1 MGSADQKKKKKEK
14 KERKDKKDKKEKSDD
29 DDDDD
34 DDEVKEKKKKDKKDK
49 KDKKEKKKKDKKK
62 KDSDDDDDDD
72 DDDEDTGKAKKGGGD
87 DDDDLEFTDELI
99 VESTKRLAKFV
110 KEQETKGKLGKDK
123 FFDEARMIQIQN
135 AYSTKLRM
143 YVALQ
148 SLFDADMNKEG
159 FKSRIAHLKM
169 LATTPQMNAGEIL
182 GAFELYYVTSPKLI
196 KQYPMVLKELYDAD
210 IVSEQQLLKHYE
222 QDLSSEGF
230 SEAKAAA
237 KPFLDWLQT
246 ADDDSDDDSD
256 DDDDDDDKSDV

>member
-1 MGSADQKKKKKEK
+1 MG
-14 KERKDKKDKKEKSDD
+14 
-29 DDDDD
+29 
-34 DDEVKEKKKKDKKDK
+34 
-49 KDKKEKKKKDKKK
+49 KKEKKKKEKG
-62 KDSDDDDDDD
+62 DDDDDDD
-72 DDDEDTGKAKKGGGD
+72 DDDEDDEAKDKKRKKEKKEKKEGKENKEKKKDKGDEDTAKAKKGGD
-87 DDDDLEFTDELI
+87 DDGDDLEFTDELI

-148 SLFDADMNKEG
+148 SLFDADMNKESV
-159 FKSRIAHLKM
+159 KSRTAHLKI
-169 LATTPQMNAGEIL
+169 LASTPQMDAGDIL
-182 GAFELYYVTSPKLI
+182 AASELYYVTSPKLI

-256 DDDDDDDKSDV
+256 DDDDDDDDKSDVDVDDI

>member
-1 MGSADQKKKKKEK
+1 MIWNLRTNSSWNRPEGK
-14 KERKDKKDKKEKSDD
+14 
-29 DDDDD
+29 
-34 DDEVKEKKKKDKKDK
+34 KKKKDKGSDSDEEPAKAK
-49 KDKKEKKKKDKKK
+49 KG
-62 KDSDDDDDDD
+62 SDDDD
-72 DDDEDTGKAKKGGGD
+72 E
-87 DDDDLEFTDELI
+87 DLEFTDELI

-159 FKSRIAHLKM
+159 AKSRIVHLKM
-169 LATTPQMNAGEIL
+169 LASTPQMDAGDIL
-182 GAFELYYVTSPKLI
+182 AAFELYYVTSPKLI

-210 IVSEQQLLKHYE
+210 IVSEQQLLKHYD

-230 SEAKAAA
+230 ADAKTAA
-237 KPFLDWLQT
+237 KPFLEWLRN
-246 ADDDSDDDSD
+246 ADDSDDDDSD
-256 DDDDDDDKSDV
+256 DDDDDDDKSDVDVDDI

>member
-1 MGSADQKKKKKEK
+1 MIWNLRTNSSWNRPEGK
-14 KERKDKKDKKEKSDD
+14 
-29 DDDDD
+29 
-34 DDEVKEKKKKDKKDK
+34 KKKKDKGS
-49 KDKKEKKKKDKKK
+49 
-62 KDSDDDDDDD
+62 DSD
-72 DDDEDTGKAKKGGGD
+72 EEPAKAKKGSD
-87 DDDDLEFTDELI
+87 DGEDDLEFTDELI

-159 FKSRIAHLKM
+159 AKSRIVHLKM
-169 LATTPQMNAGEIL
+169 LASTPQMDAGDIL
-182 GAFELYYVTSPKLI
+182 AAFELYYVTSPKLI

-246 ADDDSDDDSD
+246 ADDDSDED
-256 DDDDDDDKSDV
+256 DDDDSDEDDDKSDVDVDDI

>member
-1 MGSADQKKKKKEK
+1 MGEK
-14 KERKDKKDKKEKSDD
+14 KEKKDKKEG
-29 DDDDD
+29 
-34 DDEVKEKKKKDKKDK
+34 KDK
-49 KDKKEKKKKDKKK
+49 KKEKKKKE
-62 KDSDDDDDDD
+62 KDSDDDDSDDDKAKAKKGD
-72 DDDEDTGKAKKGGGD
+72 DDDED
-87 DDDDLEFTDELI
+87 LEYTDELI

-123 FFDEARMIQIQN
+123 FYDEARMIQVQQ

-148 SLFDADMNKEG
+148 SLFDADMNKDG
-159 FKSRIAHLKM
+159 VKSRSAHLTI
-169 LATTPQMNAGEIL
+169 LASTPQMDAGDIL
-182 GAFELYYVTSPKLI
+182 AAFELYYVTSPKLI

-246 ADDDSDDDSD
+246 ADDSDDSDEDD
-256 DDDDDDDKSDV
+256 DDDDDDDKDDEDKSDVDV

>member
-1 MGSADQKKKKKEK
+1 MG
-14 KERKDKKDKKEKSDD
+14 
-29 DDDDD
+29 
-34 DDEVKEKKKKDKKDK
+34 
-49 KDKKEKKKKDKKK
+49 
-62 KDSDDDDDDD
+62 
-72 DDDEDTGKAKKGGGD
+72 EDG
-87 DDDDLEFTDELI
+87 DDDLEFTDELI

-159 FKSRIAHLKM
+159 AKSRIVHLKM
-169 LATTPQMNAGEIL
+169 LASTPQMDAGDIL
-182 GAFELYYVTSPKLI
+182 AAFELYYVTSPKLI
-196 KQYPMVLKELYDAD
+196 KQYPMVLKELYDGD

-230 SEAKAAA
+230 AEAKTAA

-256 DDDDDDDKSDV
+256 DDDDDDDKDEDKSDVDVDDI